1 MDVEI
6 LDRCLQR
13 IQTHQS
19 SLEECLR
26 EYSDQAEELRPLLVA
41 AGMAHRNLAP
51 ATPSEAFRSSAW
63 KRLAGHSR
71 ERPTARPVPAT
82 RRRRFG
88 WRPAFTFASMLI
100 AVALLAGTVGVAY
113 ASGEALP
120 GDSLYGVKRGL
131 ERAALALSASGAGDT
146 RLLLQFADRR
156 LGEADELLQRGRHA
170 DLTQALDGYETAIA
184 ELLEIAAQEP
194 EQLDGLAEALA
205 AHEARLQL
213 VLEQAP
219 DQARPGLNKAIE
231 SSHQGIE
238 EVEQLRGERP
248 QGDLPPGQLK
258 KTPGAETPTPRI
270 PPGKLKKTPTP
281 EA

>member
-26 EYSDQAEELRPLLVA
+26 EYPDQAEELRPLLVA
-41 AGMAHRNLAP
+41 AEMAQRNLAP
-51 ATPSEAFRSSAW
+51 ATPTEAFRSSAW
-63 KRLAGHSR
+63 KRLADHSR
-71 ERPTARPVPAT
+71 ERPAPHPVPIL
-82 RRRRFG
+82 RRPRFA

-131 ERAALALSASGAGDT
+131 ERAALALSANGAGDA

-156 LGEADELLQRGRHA
+156 LGEADELLRRGRPA
-170 DLTQALDGYETAIA
+170 DLAQALDGYTTAIA

-194 EQLDGLAEALA
+194 DQLDEVADALA
-205 AHEARLQL
+205 RHELKLQS
-213 VLEQAP
+213 VIDQAPEQAKS
-219 DQARPGLNKAIE
+219 GLTRALE
-231 SSHQGIE
+231 RSQHGMDTVE
-238 EVEQLRGERP
+238 EIRDENRHD
-248 QGDLPPGQLK
+248 DLPPGQLK
-258 KTPGAETPTPRI
+258 KTPGAEDPADAL
-270 PPGKLKKTPTP
+270 PPVKLKKTPKP
-281 EA
+281 ED